1 MRSSP
6 CCQRRFKSA
15 PPGRLKRDPPKG
27 LAGWTVWSL
36 HTAQARSSLR
46 WLLRGDCLLSCA
58 RSDDAGLAFVFEA
71 ITLALDLDDLAVMQE
86 AVEHGGG

>member
-1 MRSSP
+1 M
-6 CCQRRFKSA
+6 
-15 PPGRLKRDPPKG
+15 
-27 LAGWTVWSL
+27 WSL
-36 HTAQARSSLR
+36 HIAQARSSLR